1 MCCISSFS
9 GGIFVNAFTLQGQFD
24 ITLRE
29 KESFLGEM
37 LGKPNVPMFRVSVAF
52 QFSVCFLEEIMHP
65 FERVHNLLQNI
76 YIYYLLY
83 TFNHSFKSD
92 TVLYHQKH
100 TLFLK
105 VLLLYLRLLLF
116 LFDCRG
122 FLSKHPVRSDFP
134 ESLQKVSLSA
144 AAVTLVKSISQ
155 LAG

>member
-1 MCCISSFS
+1 MRNRNSYSYIDDPLFFFSPLGLPATSS
-9 GGIFVNAFTLQGQFD
+9 LPLCQF
-24 ITLRE
+24 
-29 KESFLGEM
+29 F
-37 LGKPNVPMFRVSVAF
+37 
-52 QFSVCFLEEIMHP
+52 VCFLEEIMHP